1 MSTTLTA
8 RALAQK
14 HADPAFDGPAL
25 GIEADVPLEGDKL
38 AALKKLFAADK
49 ALAGLEVFA
58 PDGTSLG
65 VVPRAQVLA
74 YVMAQPSTLTRGG
87 RVGQLE
93 GSHVSQ
99 APLFRCDA
107 HQPQPP
113 YQRLLWAASPQ
124 LLKCKVCGQT
134 LRRAGV

>member
-8 RALAQK
+8 RELAQK
-14 HADPAFDGPAL
+14 LADPAFDGPSL
-25 GIEADVPLEGDKL
+25 SIEADVQLGGEHV
-38 AALKKLFAADK
+38 AVLKKLFAADK
-49 ALAGLEVFA
+49 TLAGLEVFA

-65 VVPRAQVLA
+65 VVPRAHVLA
-74 YVMAQPSTLTRGG
+74 YVLTRPTRLTRGG

-93 GSHVSQ
+93 GSHVSE

-107 HQPQPP
+107 HQPKPP
-113 YQRLLWAASPQ
+113 YQRLLWSASPQ

-134 LRRAGV
+134 MRRARD

>member
-8 RALAQK
+8 RELAHK
-14 HADPAFDGPAL
+14 HADPVFDGPSL
-25 GIEADVPLEGDKL
+25 GIEADVPLE
-38 AALKKLFAADK
+38 AERVALLKRTFAADK
-49 ALAGLEVFA
+49 ALGGLEVLA
-58 PDGTSLG
+58 SDGTSLG

-74 YVMAQPSTLTRGG
+74 YVLAHPTGLTRGG

-93 GSHVSQ
+93 GSHVSE

-107 HQPQPP
+107 HQPP

-124 LLKCKVCGQT
+124 LLKCKVCGQP
-134 LRRAGV
+134 LRRARV